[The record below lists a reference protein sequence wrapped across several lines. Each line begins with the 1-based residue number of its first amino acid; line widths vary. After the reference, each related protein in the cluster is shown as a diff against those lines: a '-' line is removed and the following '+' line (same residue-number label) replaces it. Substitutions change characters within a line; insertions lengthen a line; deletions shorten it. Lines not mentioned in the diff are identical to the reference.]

1 MSISLKRKNRRLE
14 ERKAPNFWLVYTI
27 VFAFLFAVMYSY
39 FLFSGKLLLWYSDG
53 FQQHMPSL
61 MYLGVWLRDMLK
73 NLFFNHSLNI
83 ATYSFGLGYGGD
95 IVQILHYYVIGDP
108 LNLLSVFV
116 PSSRT
121 FELFQ
126 ILIVVRLYLAGLAF
140 AKMCFYFN
148 DKRSDLA
155 VLSGTLIY
163 VFGGYTMFTGTR
175 HPYFLNPLIY
185 MPIVIMGAEKIRRK
199 EKPFVFVLGV
209 AVSALS
215 NFYFFFMIVVF
226 TVFYVVLKLI
236 FDRKD
241 MKAKDIALYLLKLA
255 LYAVLGVFMAGVILL
270 PVIIQV
276 LTDPR
281 SSSDSVYDLIYN
293 REYYEGLLN
302 TFVSFTTRN
311 REWLHLGLSGI
322 ALISLYAMFKNRK
335 KRTLLKVAFVIMT
348 VFLFIPTVAYLLN
361 AMSYVANRWTWVYSM
376 LICYVIVDTA
386 DEVIEFE
393 KRDFIRCGLFI
404 LVYAALCAIIN
415 ASLTDSAAT
424 QLLIALFV
432 LFALLAVSTSS
443 EALPEFVNKISD
455 KITFLKC
462 YKTGEKV
469 VAAGVIAALILN
481 AFFVYAPTRSD
492 FLNQYSESQRHSAYF
507 NVNEASIIHQK
518 YKDGGFSRYSGQ
530 KLLRNASLNNHES
543 STQYYFSLSN
553 PNILEFFKEM
563 DLDIIMGQSYDN
575 LDNRASLTTLA
586 NVKYYATD
594 EAKDKKH
601 RPYGFTGLKTWYCDN
616 YGHIVSEKNAQGL
629 DYRDILKTYYI
640 YKNKNFLPFG
650 YTYSSYIPRSEYER
664 MNSLQKQEA
673 ILQSVVLDNGSSNL
687 TKGNPVF
694 TGKEIPYRIQPQG
707 YSASLQNGPSFVTTS
722 KKTKVDLLFNGL
734 PESETYVYIK
744 GLHFKG
750 TTEYD
755 LYNDDKTIDPYNFY
769 EERNWENLS
778 EMKRDKIKYEADRY
792 DEPFVFE
799 MNVKSESP
807 DRHFSNTFKFATQR
821 YSWYQG
827 RNDFLL
833 NLNYEKK
840 AKNKATISLPHRG
853 TYKFDEIKVYCQP
866 INQNNYENRIKKLSE
881 DCLKNVNFHTYDNSA
896 ATNEVTGEIDLK
908 ENKFLLLTI
917 PYSDGWTAYV
927 DGQKA
932 ELLRANTM
940 FSGLDLK
947 KGHHEIR
954 LEYDTP
960 CLKLGILMSA
970 AGCAVFIGLLVF
982 YMILRKRRAKKEK

>member
-1 MSISLKRKNRRLE
+1 MKISLKRKNRRLGE
-14 ERKAPNFWLVYTI
+14 KTTPNFWLVYTI
-27 VFAFLFAVMYSY
+27 VFAVVFAAMYSY
-39 FLFSGKLLLWYSDG
+39 FFFSGKLLLWYSDG

-116 PSSRT
+116 PSSKT

-126 ILIVVRLYLAGLAF
+126 FLIVLRLYLAGLAF

-163 VFGGYTMFTGTR
+163 IFGGYAMFTGTR

-185 MPIVIMGAEKIRRK
+185 MPIVILGAEKIRRK

-215 NFYFFFMIVVF
+215 NFYFFFMIVIF
-226 TVFYVVLKLI
+226 TVGYVVLKLI
-236 FDRKD
+236 FDRKG
-241 MKAKDIALYLLKLA
+241 MEAKDIALYLLKLA
-255 LYAVLGVFMAGVILL
+255 CYAVLGVVMAGIILL

-276 LTDPR
+276 LLDPR
-281 SSSDSVYDLIYN
+281 ASSDSVYDLIYN

-311 REWLHLGLSGI
+311 REWLHLGLTGI
-322 ALISLYAMFKNRK
+322 ALISLYALFK
-335 KRTLLKVAFVIMT
+335 KRKERTMLKVGFIIMT
-348 VFLFIPTVAYLLN
+348 VLLFIPTAAYLLN
-361 AMSYVANRWTWVYSM
+361 AMSYVANRWTWIYSM

-386 DEVIEFE
+386 DDVVAFE
-393 KRDFIRCGLFI
+393 KRDFIRCGAFI

-415 ASLTDSAAT
+415 ASLTDSAVT

-432 LFALLAVSTSS
+432 LFALLAVSASTD
-443 EALPEFVNKISD
+443 ALPKLKGKVK
-455 KITFLKC
+455 FLKG
-462 YKTGEKV
+462 YKIGEKI
-469 VAAGVIAALILN
+469 VAAGAIAALLLN
-481 AFFVYAPTRSD
+481 AFFVYDPQRSD
-492 FLNQYSESQRHSAYF
+492 FLNQYSEAQRHLAYF
-507 NVNEASIIHQK
+507 NVNEASIINQK
-518 YKDGGFSRYSGQ
+518 YKDEGFSRYSGQ
-530 KLLRNASLNNHES
+530 KLLRNASLNNHQS

-616 YGHIVSEKNAQGL
+616 YGHIIPEKNAAGL

-640 YKNKNFLPFG
+640 YKNSNFLPFG
-650 YTYSSYIPRSEYER
+650 YTYSSYVPRSEYEN
-664 MNSLQKQEA
+664 MNSLQKQETM
-673 ILQSVVLDNGSSNL
+673 LQSVVLDNDSSIL
-687 TKGNPVF
+687 AKGNPIF
-694 TGKEIPYRIQPQG
+694 TGKEIKYTFKPQS
-707 YSASLQNGPSFVTTS
+707 YSVSLQNGPRFVSTL

-744 GLHFKG
+744 GLKFKG
-750 TTEYD
+750 TKEAD
-755 LYNDDKTIDPYNFY
+755 LYNDDREIDPYNFY
-769 EERNWENLS
+769 NEKSWGNLS
-778 EMKRDKIKYEADRY
+778 EMKRDKIQYESDRY
-792 DEPFVFE
+792 DEPHVFE

-807 DRHFSNTFKFATQR
+807 QKHFSNTFKYATQR

-827 RNDFLL
+827 RCDFLL
-833 NLNYEKK
+833 NLNYEKA
-840 AKNKATISLPHRG
+840 AKTKATITLPQRG
-853 TYKFDEIKVYCQP
+853 TFYFDEIKVYCQP
-866 INQNNYENRIKKLSE
+866 INKVNYEDRVRKLSE
-881 DCLKNVNFHTYDNSA
+881 DCLKNVDFHTYNNSA
-896 ATNEVTGEIDLK
+896 ATNEITGEIDLK
-908 ENKFLLLTI
+908 ENKFLLLSV
-917 PYSDGWTAYV
+917 PYSDAWTAYV
-927 DGQKA
+927 DGKKTK
-932 ELLRANTM
+932 LLRANTM
-940 FSGLDLK
+940 FSGLELTS
-947 KGHHEIR
+947 GHHEIR

-970 AGCAVFIGLLVF
+970 AGSAVFIGLVVV
-982 YMILRKRRAKKEK
+982 YIVLRKRRIKKESK